1 MPIMKLAEIREAFE
15 ESELP
20 YRVDVLDYF
29 GISNEFRAVIDK
41 GYEVIYKDDKRL
53 WCEG

>member
-1 MPIMKLAEIREAFE
+1 MKLAEIRKAFE

-29 GISNEFRAVIDK
+29 GISSEFQAIIDD
-41 GYEVIYKDDKRL
+41 GYEVIYRDEKRL
-53 WCEG
+53 DAV